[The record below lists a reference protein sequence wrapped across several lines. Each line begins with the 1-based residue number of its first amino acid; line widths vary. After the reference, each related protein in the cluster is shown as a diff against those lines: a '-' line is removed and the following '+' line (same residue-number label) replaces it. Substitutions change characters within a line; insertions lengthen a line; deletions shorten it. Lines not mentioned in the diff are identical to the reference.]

1 MEPVLFRNPTK
12 AILGLIAAL
21 LPGLAQSL
29 VERQAAPSSV
39 QSAPQ
44 TLTLRDAL
52 DLAQKNDPAFLSA
65 LNDAAIAQEDR
76 AQARAAVL
84 PTFGARSDYL
94 GTQGNGKLASG
105 RFVTNDGVHVYRD
118 WVTMHQDLSPGTFMR
133 TGIKRAD
140 AAVAVAKAKAEVA
153 RRGLAGTVTK
163 AYYALIVAQ
172 RKYANAQ
179 EALNQAQRSLQIS
192 QDLERGREVAHSDVV
207 KSQITYT
214 AQQQAYEE
222 SKLAMESARLDLAV
236 LLFRDFDEN
245 FTIVDDLDVA
255 PALPPMTE

>member
-1 MEPVLFRNPTK
+1 MEPALLHYPAK
-12 AILGLIAAL
+12 ATLALIAAL
-21 LPGLAQSL
+21 LPGIAQPL
-29 VERQAAPSSV
+29 VQRQTTPGTA
-39 QSAPQ
+39 QTTPQ

-65 LNDAAIAQEDR
+65 LNDAALAREDL

-84 PTFGARSDYL
+84 PTFAARSDYL

-118 WVTMHQDLSPGTFMR
+118 WLTMHQDLSPGTFMR

-140 AAVAVAKAKAEVA
+140 AVIAIAKAKAEVA
-153 RRGLAGTVTK
+153 RRGLSGTVTK

-192 QDLERGREVAHSDVV
+192 EDLERGREVAHSDVV
-207 KSQITYT
+207 KSQLTYT
-214 AQQQAYEE
+214 GQQQAFEE
-222 SKLAMESARLDLAV
+222 SKLAMESARLDLA
-236 LLFRDFDEN
+236 
-245 FTIVDDLDVA
+245 
-255 PALPPMTE
+255 